1 MSPLGNI
8 YCAMWARGLIKRKWI
23 WQAAG
28 PGGKLL
34 CLPAPLKK
42 KGGEDTRAAGLG
54 SEQVGLGPG
63 TVPPRCGCSGFPARG
78 EGCSS
83 CPLGLCHRAAPV
95 TYLGGGLL

>member
-8 YCAMWARGLIKRKWI
+8 YCAVWARGLIKRKWI
-23 WQAAG
+23 WQAAV

-54 SEQVGLGPG
+54 SKQVGLGLG

-95 TYLGGGLL
+95 TYLEGGLL